1 MDHLNPDHK
10 RAFSPPAPAPSQNLG
25 PGLTN
30 PAALDELTQL
40 ILTTLTTIAP
50 EVDPARLDPVRAFR
64 DQIELDSVDF
74 LNFVLTLEKRLERHI
89 PEIHYP
95 RLSSLKGCLDYLS
108 PGAPV
113 PVTSKGPE

>member
-10 RAFSPPAPAPSQNLG
+10 RASSPPAQAPGPSQNHG
-25 PGLTN
+25 PGLTH

-40 ILTTLTTIAP
+40 ILATLTTIAP
-50 EVDPARLDPVRAFR
+50 EADPDRLDPVRAFR

-95 RLSSLKGCLDYLS
+95 RLSSLKGCLEYLR
-108 PGAPV
+108 G
-113 PVTSKGPE
+113 

>member
-10 RAFSPPAPAPSQNLG
+10 RASSPPAPNQNHG

-30 PAALDELTQL
+30 PAARDELTQL
-40 ILTTLTTIAP
+40 ILATLTTIAP
-50 EVDPARLDPVRAFR
+50 EVDPVCIDPARAFR

-74 LNFVLTLEKRLERHI
+74 LNFVLTLEKRLERPI
-89 PEIHYP
+89 PAVHYP

-108 PGAPV
+108 PEAAV
-113 PVTSKGPE
+113 PVTNQGTE